1 MDFSAIKDLYIGS
14 TPVQSAWLN
23 GSKVWGRKPAVLDP
37 SLVDAW
43 IFSGLRNEDA
53 PDSIVGEK
61 GIELKCYN
69 FAWNEEGS
77 GFKDGAMWFDGV
89 DDYLKVKNIF
99 KEPLTD
105 FTIICRREILKY
117 GQWSIFIRDTGAYP
131 SSKSAFYFGWL
142 GMAGQPAPGKSVVSF
157 AKTNILDIDTAEK
170 VSYMTPTNYNGMTIS
185 RGTANSE
192 CHDLTIV
199 PDGKVAC
206 KIKYFA
212 LYNKSLTEEQIQ
224 SEIEKLEKIWSNRL
238 NSN

>member
-1 MDFSAIKDLYIGS
+1 MDFSSIKDLYIGS

-61 GIELKCYN
+61 GIPLTCHN
-69 FAWNEEGS
+69 FAWNEQGS

-89 DDYLKVKNIF
+89 DDYLKSKNIF

-105 FTIICRREILKY
+105 FTVICRREILKY
-117 GQWSIFIRDTGAYP
+117 RQWSIFARDSGTYP
-131 SSKSAFYFGWL
+131 TSVSAFFFGYL
-142 GMAGQPAPGKSVVSF
+142 DMPSYPPTGEAVNSF
-157 AKTNILDIDTAEK
+157 STINVLDIDTAES
-170 VSYMTPTNYNGMTIS
+170 VSYMTPTNYNGMEIN
-185 RGTANSE
+185 RGTRNSE
-192 CHDLTIV
+192 CHDLTIT

-238 NSN
+238 NNN

>member
-1 MDFSAIKDLYIGS
+1 MRRRSLLNIKEENN
-14 TPVQSAWLN
+14 Q
-23 GSKVWGRKPAVLDP
+23 LDE

-61 GIELKCYN
+61 GIPLTCHN

-77 GFKDGAMWFDGV
+77 GFKDGTLWFDGV
-89 DDYLKVKNIF
+89 DDYLINKNIF

-105 FTIICRREILKY
+105 FTVICRREMLKY
-117 GQWSIFIRDTGAYP
+117 RQWTIFARDSGTYP
-131 SSKSAFYFGWL
+131 TSVSAFYFEYL
-142 GMAGQPAPGKSVVSF
+142 GMATYPVGKGVNSF
-157 AKTNILDIDTAEK
+157 GTITNLDIDTAES

-185 RGTANSE
+185 RGTRNSE
-192 CHDLTIV
+192 CKGLTIV
-199 PDGKVAC
+199 PDGWAAC